1 MSILDFDYDEIVIVI
16 DGEVVAS
23 TTHYSEDQSN

>member
-23 TTHYSEDQSN
+23 TTHYSEES